1 MPEAVIV
8 AGARTAIGTAFKGSL
23 ANVSAFDLAEAVV
36 KELVARTGLTGTD
49 VDDLVLAENLY
60 GGGVI
65 GRHVAVTAGLTSVPG
80 MSLNR
85 HCAAGLTA
93 VTTAA
98 ANILAGM
105 QQTVIA
111 GGTNSQSTAPRTSW
125 QDPATGEEHKF
136 WISPSHPN
144 TATAPNMDMSITVG
158 HNTAVEAG
166 LTRANMDEWA
176 FESHRKAIAAI
187 DDGRLAGEIVPLKVD
202 RGDEGVTVFEVD
214 EHPRR
219 SSSIDKL
226 ASLPVLH
233 PEIDGFGVTAGS
245 SAGLNDAAAGLVLMS
260 AERAAERGLTPLA
273 TVRSW
278 ASVGVAPERTGMAPT
293 VAIPKALA
301 LAGGRTV
308 GDVDLWEI
316 NEAFASVPLAT
327 TRALG
332 IDPATVNPVGSGCS
346 LGHPISASGA
356 RMIVSLVNELGR
368 RGGGTGV
375 AAMCAGGGMGQAVV
389 LDVAGA

>member
-1 MPEAVIV
+1 MTEAVIV
-8 AGARTAIGTAFKGSL
+8 AGARTAIGTAYKGSL
-23 ANVSAFDLAEAVV
+23 VNVSAFDLAEAVV
-36 KELVARTGLTGTD
+36 KDLVARANLSGTE

-85 HCAAGLTA
+85 HCAGGMSA

-98 ANILAGM
+98 ANIMAGM
-105 QQTVIA
+105 QRTVIA
-111 GGTNSQSTAPRTSW
+111 GGTNSQSTAPRTGW
-125 QDPATGEEHKF
+125 RDPATGEKFDF

-144 TATAPNMDMSITVG
+144 TATAPNMDMSLTVG

-166 LTRANMDEWA
+166 LTRLDMDEWTYL
-176 FESHRKAIAAI
+176 SHRKALAAI
-187 DDGRLAGEIVPLKVD
+187 GDGRLAGEIVPLKID
-202 RGDEGVTVFEVD
+202 GGEDGVRVFEVD
-214 EHPRR
+214 EHPRA
-219 SSSIDKL
+219 STMEKL
-226 ASLPVLH
+226 ASLKVLH
-233 PEIDGFGVTAGS
+233 PEIEGFEVTAAS

-260 AERAAERGLTPLA
+260 AEMAAERGLAPLA
-273 TVRSW
+273 VIKSW
-278 ASVGVAPERTGMAPT
+278 ASVGVAPERTGMAPIE
-293 VAIPKALA
+293 AIGKALA
-301 LAGGRTV
+301 LAGGRTPA
-308 GDVDLWEI
+308 DVDLWEI
-316 NEAFASVPLAT
+316 NEAFASVPIAA

-332 IDPATVNPVGSGCS
+332 IDPSIVNPVGSGCS

-375 AAMCAGGGMGQAVV
+375 ASMCAGGGMGQAVV
-389 LDVAGA
+389 LEVAGA